1 MNNTWESSW
10 KPREK
15 FVSEI
20 KTSTGR
26 IDNKEWAFASYGY
39 LPLAPS
45 LLKDMATD
53 VKKIYHVTD
62 VKGYKKLL
70 TIQNR
75 RIDVPGF
82 TKGSWG
88 IAQGTQTDG
97 EVLVTLKGKASVF
110 FEGDVN
116 TYLDRNGLRWLSTN
130 GNVSKPVND
139 IVYEFAMMILPK
151 VIKKF
156 DILTTQPS
164 KITIDV
170 GNFIYDKDGNTKKK
184 FMAYYYDES
193 KKLVKKSLIDRI
205 NKALGW
211 RDNQNISHNEILVHN
226 FKIIDTKLIRS
237 EDPDVEAKMWERA
250 AKERLQK
257 LKVIDAADIANL
269 K

>member
-1 MNNTWESSW
+1 MDNWKDW

-15 FVSEI
+15 FVSVI

-26 IDNKEWAFASYGY
+26 IDNKEWAFASQGY

-45 LLKDMATD
+45 LLKDMEID
-53 VKKIYHVTD
+53 VKRIYHVTD
-62 VKGYKKLL
+62 IKGYQKLKS
-70 TIQNR
+70 IQGR

-88 IAQGTQTDG
+88 IAQGTQTEG

-116 TYLDRNGLRWLSTN
+116 TYLDRNGLRWLSPN
-130 GNVSKPVND
+130 GNVSKRVND
-139 IVYEFAMMILPK
+139 IVYEFAMMILPR

-156 DILTTQPS
+156 GIKTTTPS

-170 GNFIYDKDGNTKKK
+170 GNFIYDKDGKIKKQ

-193 KKLVKKSLIDRI
+193 KKLVKKPLINKI

-211 RDNQNISHNEILVHN
+211 RENQNLSHNEILVHN
-226 FKIIDTKLIRS
+226 FWITDTKLIES
-237 EDPDVEAKMWERA
+237 EDFGVRALMRQRAVEASLEHL
-250 AKERLQK
+250 EI
-257 LKVIDAADIANL
+257 IDAADIANL

>member
-1 MNNTWESSW
+1 MTWENW

-20 KTSTGR
+20 KTRTGR
-26 IDNKEWAFASYGY
+26 IDNKEWAFASQGY

-45 LLKDMATD
+45 LLKDMEID
-53 VKKIYHVTD
+53 VRRIYHVTD
-62 VKGYKKLL
+62 IKGYQKLKS
-70 TIQNR
+70 IQGR

-88 IAQGTQTDG
+88 IAQGTMTDG

-116 TYLDRNGLRWLSTN
+116 TYLDRNGLRWLSPN
-130 GNVSKPVND
+130 GNVSKRVND
-139 IVYEFAMMILPK
+139 IVYEFAMTILPK

-156 DILTTQPS
+156 GIKTTTPS

-193 KKLVKKSLIDRI
+193 KKLVNKPLIGKI

-211 RDNQNISHNEILVHN
+211 RENQNLSHNEILVHN
-226 FKIIDTKLIRS
+226 FWITGTKLIKS
-237 EDPDVEAKMWERA
+237 EDFDTRQKMWERA
-250 AKERLQK
+250 AAANLNGLEI
-257 LKVIDAADIANL
+257 IDAADIANL